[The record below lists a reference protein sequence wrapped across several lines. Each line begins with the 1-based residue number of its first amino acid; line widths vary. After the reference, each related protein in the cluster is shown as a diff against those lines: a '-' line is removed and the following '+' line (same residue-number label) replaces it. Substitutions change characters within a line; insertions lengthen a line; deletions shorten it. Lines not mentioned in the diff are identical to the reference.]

1 MRTIQ
6 LMAIVMVL
14 ALSTIA
20 LAQTPSFEELDT
32 DGDGYI
38 SRSEAEVLPCLAEN
52 YDSIEARSEKGLNQ
66 GEYRA
71 AVSEFCQI
79 DS

>member
-6 LMAIVMVL
+6 LMAIVMFL
-14 ALSTIA
+14 ALTTIA
-20 LAQTPSFEELDT
+20 LAQIPSFEELDT
-32 DGDGYI
+32 NGDGYV

-52 YDSIEARSEKGLNQ
+52 YDSIETRSENGLDH

-71 AVSEFCQI
+71 AVAEFCQI